1 MSEEVKFTEEEMNSV
16 NEFQK
21 SYIDIQQSL
30 GQLSITR
37 IRLEQQLN
45 LIDNSEN
52 ELRDKFIETQTN
64 EKQFIDKITEK
75 YGDGTL
81 DPETGVFTSNKS

>member
-45 LIDNSEN
+45 LIDN
-52 ELRDKFIETQTN
+52 
-64 EKQFIDKITEK
+64 IT
-75 YGDGTL
+75 
-81 DPETGVFTSNKS
+81 

>member
-64 EKQFIDKITEK
+64 EKHFIDKITEK

>member
-45 LIDNSEN
+45 LMDNSEN